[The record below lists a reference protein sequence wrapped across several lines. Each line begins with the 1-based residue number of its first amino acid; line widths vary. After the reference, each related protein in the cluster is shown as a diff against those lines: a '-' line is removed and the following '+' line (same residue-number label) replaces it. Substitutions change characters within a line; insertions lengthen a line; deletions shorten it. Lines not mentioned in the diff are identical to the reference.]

1 MNLDESELLNN
12 VVKVSNLLSDNKIC
26 LPDKPGL
33 YVFWWIDGLEK
44 LFNANLKIVLKGPGA
59 SYLKLNLKIGGPKN
73 LSFLVCM
80 LVKQQI
86 LKSDLLNILDV
97 AQLEDFT

>member
-33 YVFWWIDGLEK
+33 YVFWWIDGFQKNCLMR
-44 LFNANLKIVLKGPGA
+44 I
-59 SYLKLNLKIGGPKN
+59 LKLY
-73 LSFLVCM
+73 
-80 LVKQQI
+80 
-86 LKSDLLNILDV
+86 
-97 AQLEDFT
+97 